1 MEPLVLTIPPEAV
14 AAARLPRQGMEA
26 ELQRRLAA
34 ALYADG
40 ILPGGAACRMAG
52 MEKAEWLY
60 YLGQHQ
66 IPHPLTESDVEQDLQ
81 NLETWR
87 NPG

>member
-1 MEPLVLTIPPEAV
+1 MEPLVLTIPSEAV
-14 AAARLPRQGMEA
+14 AATRLPRQGMEA

-52 MEKAEWLY
+52 MEKAEWHN
-60 YLGQHQ
+60 YLDQHH
-66 IPHPLTESDVEQDLQ
+66 IPHPLTDSDVEQDLQ
-81 NLETWR
+81 NLQAWRETD
-87 NPG
+87 

>member
-1 MEPLVLTIPPEAV
+1 MDPLVLTIPPEAV

-40 ILPGGAACRMAG
+40 ILPGGAACRRAG
-52 MEKAEWLY
+52 MEKAEWHY
-60 YLGQHQ
+60 YLGQHH
-66 IPHPLTESDVEQDLQ
+66 IPHPLTDEDVAQDLQ
-81 NLETWR
+81 NLQAWRETD
-87 NPG
+87 